1 MRAPRRRGRGTSHGH
16 EPCSSVRRPTPVS
29 GEAVPLTHQ
38 NVGSRRPSC
47 IPFLHSP
54 HPATRQSP
62 AGLPPGSCPANP
74 ATRQSPAGLPPRSCP
89 ANPAA
94 RQSPAGLPPGSC
106 PVNPA
111 TRQSPAGLPPG
122 SCPAN
127 PATPTHA
134 MQSAVSRGCLLSG
147 WSSLHPR
154 GSSCLLCSQPAT
166 SGDPLVSTDAAA
178 REPGVAPWLWT
189 HTAMAPL
196 RASALPPKCS
206 RCTVTGPHGRLCVL
220 VGPLSVLLS
229 RIQAQPH
236 KPP

>member
-47 IPFLHSP
+47 IPFLRSP
-54 HPATRQSP
+54 H
-62 AGLPPGSCPANP
+62 P

-94 RQSPAGLPPGSC
+94 PTQG
-106 PVNPA
+106 
-111 TRQSPAGLPPG
+111 
-122 SCPAN
+122 
-127 PATPTHA
+127 PATPTHTV
-134 MQSAVSRGCLLSG
+134 QSAVSRGCLLSA

-189 HTAMAPL
+189 RTATAPL
-196 RASALPPKCS
+196 RASALPPECS
-206 RCTVTGPHGRLCVL
+206 RCTVTGPHGRLCVV